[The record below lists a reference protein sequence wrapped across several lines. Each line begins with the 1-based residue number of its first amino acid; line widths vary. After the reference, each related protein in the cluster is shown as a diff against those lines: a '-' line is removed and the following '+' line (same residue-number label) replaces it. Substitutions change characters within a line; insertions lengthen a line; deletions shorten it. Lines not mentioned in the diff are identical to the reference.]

1 MNNILILHLLSL
13 NKNNMAEGHIYIYG
27 IITDAE
33 DKDTRKFGRVGLKD
47 VVEQMQVNK
56 DAEVLKVHI
65 RSEGGDVAEGYQI
78 YNLLTN
84 SGKIIETIGEGI
96 VASIATVI
104 FLAGSKRSMS
114 PGAEFIIHNP
124 WNSGKGTADDFQKNA
139 DELRMIEDKL
149 ALFYN
154 EKIGLDINILKDLM
168 DKETI
173 LTSSQAKNY
182 GFATEIA
189 ETFRAVALF
198 NITNKNNEMTK
209 EEIGNEMDK
218 KFETFFSKIKN
229 LFSKAKNLTVTTGD
243 GVMLD
248 FGDQISDV
256 SEIAVGMTATKEGGI
271 IEGEVV
277 MPDGSTLTFEAGKI
291 TAIKPAEGGDE
302 VAVLKAENEDLKKQL
317 AEVQAQALVLKSESE
332 TKFKTFEREISEFKA
347 QIKSDIESYSKKENE
362 KEEPSNNRFKDV
374 FNK

>member
-1 MNNILILHLLSL
+1 
-13 NKNNMAEGHIYIYG
+13 MAEGHIYIYG